1 MFLTSRKQ
9 KRQILTPSQKQEEDF
24 SKKKKPATGTNLVL
38 GYLDLR
44 QSMLSL
50 EMSVKFLILT
60 ALLHLQR
67 ETTLRMCVAPPL
79 SWEFPLDALQGV
91 PFLGGYFHDR
101 LAASY
106 DAAKG
111 FVVAQD
117 EVKKL
122 VDSLSLSIDDSVQDE
137 DIKSI
142 LLKEIDSN
150 RLEALGYIKDMQE
163 KYPDITVSIETKQAV
178 RSILNH
184 EQATIKKMKKQGA
197 IEADEATRM
206 LDDVEERM
214 KSIMDKPLKLKVPT
228 SQEVLRE
235 VTWLQG
241 MPTSVIEKIISAA
254 QEKTY
259 QTDDKLMNQGDP
271 VMDSL

>member
-1 MFLTSRKQ
+1 MDVPHVSEAEKANIDTL
-9 KRQILTPSQKQEEDF
+9 SQKQEEDF
-24 SKKKKPATGTNLVL
+24 SKRKSQLLEPIWCL

-44 QSMLSL
+44 RSMLSL
-50 EMSVKFLILT
+50 VMLVKFLILT
-60 ALLHLQR
+60 ALLHLRR
-67 ETTLRMCVAPPL
+67 ETTLRMFVAPPH
-79 SWEFPLDALQGV
+79 SWEFRWMHCKRV

-137 DIKSI
+137 DIKNI

-214 KSIMDKPLKLKVPT
+214 KSIMDNPLKLKFP
-228 SQEVLRE
+228 LRRKFYAKSPGYK
-235 VTWLQG
+235 VCRPL
-241 MPTSVIEKIISAA
+241 
-254 QEKTY
+254 
-259 QTDDKLMNQGDP
+259 
-271 VMDSL
+271 

>member
-1 MFLTSRKQ
+1 
-9 KRQILTPSQKQEEDF
+9 
-24 SKKKKPATGTNLVL
+24 
-38 GYLDLR
+38 
-44 QSMLSL
+44 
-50 EMSVKFLILT
+50 
-60 ALLHLQR
+60 
-67 ETTLRMCVAPPL
+67 
-79 SWEFPLDALQGV
+79 
-91 PFLGGYFHDR
+91 
-101 LAASY
+101 
-106 DAAKG
+106 
-111 FVVAQD
+111 
-117 EVKKL
+117 
-122 VDSLSLSIDDSVQDE
+122 
-137 DIKSI
+137 
-142 LLKEIDSN
+142 
-150 RLEALGYIKDMQE
+150 MQE

-214 KSIMDKPLKLKVPT
+214 KSIMDNPLKLKVPT

-271 VMDSL
+271 GDGLIVITRGSVRVAIEDRVIDILVEVVLLEKWPY